1 MADTTNI
8 GVRCPDDLLSQIDG
22 LIGRDGRNRTEVILT
37 LVKRGLGLESNPG
50 TADILARLDELE
62 KKLAP
67 SNQLNSRQTI

>member
-1 MADTTNI
+1 MAETTNI
-8 GVRCPDDLLSQIDG
+8 GLRCPNEILSQIDARVG
-22 LIGRDGRNRTEVILT
+22 FDGRNRSDVLIT

-50 TADILARLDELE
+50 TGEILARLDALE